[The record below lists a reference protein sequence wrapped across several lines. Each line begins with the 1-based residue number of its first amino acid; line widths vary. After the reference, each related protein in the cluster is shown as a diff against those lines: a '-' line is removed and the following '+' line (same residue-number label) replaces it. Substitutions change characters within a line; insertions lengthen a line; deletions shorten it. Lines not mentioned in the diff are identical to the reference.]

1 MEMIIAM
8 ITTIVHGDMIK
19 TNDHLSERCLKLPSV
34 GGNCRPFKGAFSF
47 PGSGFWGEN
56 LKSVNSWMIGAWEDA
71 FDPHLNLPWATLV
84 GGE

>member
-1 MEMIIAM
+1 MLEIFFCEITDIIIGVIIVMEIIIAM

-47 PGSGFWGEN
+47 PGSGFLGRKLEN
-56 LKSVNSWMIGAWEDA
+56 VSIAG
-71 FDPHLNLPWATLV
+71 
-84 GGE
+84 